1 MQLFLHCS
9 IKEKEIDLAFTD
21 THNSPILASLQDV
34 LNTLWLSLENLF
46 FLSTKRVQ
54 IKQLTQAMQRMN
66 DVQLTKIGITRSE
79 IEDYACMTI
88 RVFR

>member
-1 MQLFLHCS
+1 MQLFLQGS
-9 IKEKEIDLAFTD
+9 MKKKETDLAYTD
-21 THNSPILASLQDV
+21 IHNSPILASLQDV
-34 LNTLWLSLENLF
+34 LHTLWSSLENLF

-66 DVQLTKIGITRSE
+66 DVQLAKIGITRSE
-79 IEDYACMTI
+79 VEDYACMTI